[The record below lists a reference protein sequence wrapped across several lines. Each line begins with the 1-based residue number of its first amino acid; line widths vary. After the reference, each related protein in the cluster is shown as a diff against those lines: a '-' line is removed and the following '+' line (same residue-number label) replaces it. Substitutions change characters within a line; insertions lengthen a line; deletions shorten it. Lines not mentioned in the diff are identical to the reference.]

1 MNVYL
6 TPEKKS
12 YYINEL
18 NKAKTI
24 NDSDWDVDN
33 GLIDVLDCI
42 NENPN
47 IQTLLSKKSEDLR
60 IDNGSYLHFTYTRNV
75 IHNLNVLIPLLNAE
89 LKSLNS
95 IFTIIHLKANEYK
108 GKTNKLNIPKKFS
121 KLDVISNVEKY
132 TNINCFIIEIN
143 SNDKDVH
150 NKFWDLLKKRLNFL
164 K

>member
-24 NDSDWDVDN
+24 NDSNWDVDN

-60 IDNGSYLHFTYTRNV
+60 S
-75 IHNLNVLIPLLNAE
+75 
-89 LKSLNS
+89 NS
-95 IFTIIHLKANEYK
+95 PQV
-108 GKTNKLNIPKKFS
+108 NKLS
-121 KLDVISNVEKY
+121 EAL
-132 TNINCFIIEIN
+132 IN
-143 SNDKDVH
+143 SSQYG
-150 NKFWDLLKKRLNFL
+150 RY
-164 K
+164 

>member
-24 NDSDWDVDN
+24 NDSNWDVDN

-60 IDNGSYLHFTYTRNV
+60 IDNNSYLHFTYSRKV
-75 IHNLNVLIPLLNAE
+75 IHSLNILIPLLYAE

-95 IFTIIHLKANEYK
+95 IFTIIHRKANEYK
-108 GKTNKLNIPKKFS
+108 GKTNKFNISNNIS
-121 KLDVISNVEKY
+121 KLDAVSNVEKY
-132 TNINCFIIEIN
+132 TNINCFIIEITSFDN
-143 SNDKDVH
+143 EAH
-150 NKFWDLLKKRLNFL
+150 NKFWELLKKRLNFL